1 MTELERTWRAFS
13 AAHQKLLDEKSPG
26 AAAEAVKA
34 HAAWADVSPITDLQR
49 ADLIR
54 DYEAGIAK
62 TLMQAAA

>member
-1 MTELERTWRAFS
+1 MTEQEQAWQAFS

-26 AAAEAVKA
+26 AAAEAVRA
-34 HAAWADVSPITDLQR
+34 YTAWADVSLITALQR

-62 TLMQAAA
+62 TLMQVAA